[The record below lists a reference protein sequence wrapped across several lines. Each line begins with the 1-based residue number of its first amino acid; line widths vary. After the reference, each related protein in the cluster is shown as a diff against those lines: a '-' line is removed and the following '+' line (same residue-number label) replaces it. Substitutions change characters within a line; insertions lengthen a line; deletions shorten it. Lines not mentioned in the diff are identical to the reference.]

1 MSENG
6 VIQEL
11 KPYDKTLKSWVKN
24 EKAAIKLI
32 SYLSKLLYKYSVE
45 LVLFRN
51 TLIGANIQ
59 EVIYFHDYAK
69 NVAHKP
75 ISIFDTLSLAK
86 EIFKMGGIAPSKIDI
101 GKLAYEWDQE
111 KNSHKDQRSFLQNKI
126 GKFLLKDNN
135 G

>member
-1 MSENG
+1 MVENG

-11 KPYDKTLKSWVKN
+11 KPYDKTLKSWVKS

-51 TLIGANIQ
+51 ALIGANIQ

-69 NVAHKP
+69 NVANKP
-75 ISIFDTLSLAK
+75 ISIYDTLSLAK
-86 EIFKMGGIAPSKIDI
+86 EIFKMGNLAPSKIDI
-101 GKLAYEWDQE
+101 GKLAYEWGQE
-111 KNSHKDQRSFLQNKI
+111 KNSYENQREFLKNKI
-126 GKFLLKDNN
+126 QL
-135 G
+135 